1 MKTYDSD
8 EYLKNELNK
17 AYLEIVKENNV
28 SSQTIQLNL
37 KKFGSIRRTSNWAP
51 KEIIMLKNNYGKI
64 TNFQK
69 VLPNRTK
76 SSIYHK
82 ANKLGLTSNIRYRQN
97 LVNENFFNILT
108 KESAYVLGWIFSDGN
123 ITKDKRTFGFHL
135 NKKDINV
142 LKLLKKVMESN
153 HKIFFGENND
163 IQLRI
168 HSRKMVKSLL
178 ERGLMPDKTFK
189 IKFPKLSEKYLT
201 HFVRGYFEGDGSIHF
216 NKPNTIKI
224 KIMGNKEF
232 IQQMEISLNDLL
244 KISGKLYKHNKMY
257 FTEYYGNNARSFCR
271 WVYKNCD
278 DLYLERKYK
287 RFVNHMKIRGKDLN
301 GL

>member
-168 HSRKMVKSLL
+168 HSRKMVKSL
-178 ERGLMPDKTFK
+178 
-189 IKFPKLSEKYLT
+189 
-201 HFVRGYFEGDGSIHF
+201 
-216 NKPNTIKI
+216 
-224 KIMGNKEF
+224 
-232 IQQMEISLNDLL
+232 
-244 KISGKLYKHNKMY
+244 
-257 FTEYYGNNARSFCR
+257 
-271 WVYKNCD
+271 
-278 DLYLERKYK
+278 
-287 RFVNHMKIRGKDLN
+287 
-301 GL
+301 